1 MAASVRPQTNF
12 ILIELEE
19 GISEKQ
25 NAIFPYFTNYFVIS
39 FDNQMAC
46 WKTRIS
52 GNQRNKI
59 WHIHPALTS
68 PPQKFFLRIF
78 PGIWTVSQLHSGPV
92 IERKIPGM
100 AYDIPTLPRLTHK
113 LNLHLMNFEYFTYI
127 HKYGTVPRGRVYR
140 MASRSEKENYNK
152 YLHTPTLRGQVK

>member
-52 GNQRNKI
+52 GNQRN
-59 WHIHPALTS
+59 TS
-68 PPQKFFLRIF
+68 CIDFTSTEILSQNLSRDMNSKPTSLR
-78 PGIWTVSQLHSGPV
+78 PSYWKKNPLHGIWYPH
-92 IERKIPGM
+92 I
-100 AYDIPTLPRLTHK
+100 
-113 LNLHLMNFEYFTYI
+113 
-127 HKYGTVPRGRVYR
+127 
-140 MASRSEKENYNK
+140 ASP
-152 YLHTPTLRGQVK
+152 HT